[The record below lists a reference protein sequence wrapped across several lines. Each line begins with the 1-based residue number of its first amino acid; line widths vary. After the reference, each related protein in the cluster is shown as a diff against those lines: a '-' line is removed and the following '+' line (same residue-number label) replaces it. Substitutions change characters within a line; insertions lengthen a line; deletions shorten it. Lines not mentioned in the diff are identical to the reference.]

1 MRALV
6 EQHFEANNGGRHLMP
21 WMWEQKQQGASLRE
35 IAERIR
41 VQTGIQVSHVSVRNW
56 MKAG

>member
-6 EQHFEANNGGRHLMP
+6 EQHFEANTGGKHLLP
-21 WMWEQKQQGASLRE
+21 WMWEQQKQGVSLRE

>member
-6 EQHFEANNGGRHLMP
+6 EQHFEASTGGKHLVP
-21 WMWEQKQQGASLRE
+21 WMFEQRQDGASLRE

-41 VQTGIQVSHVSVRNW
+41 VVTGVQVSHVSVRNW
-56 MKAG
+56 MRAG

>member
-6 EQHFEANNGGRHLMP
+6 EQHFESNTGGKHLVP
-21 WMWEQKQQGASLRE
+21 WMFEQRQQGASLRE
-35 IAERIR
+35 IAERLRLITG
-41 VQTGIQVSHVSVRNW
+41 VQISHVSVRNW